1 MTLREEIR
9 DIDRRDVRILGTDI
23 STRILAMAR
32 QAVYDQE
39 NLDEVPAHLL
49 HKHFTPVQP
58 ASSGMYQVH
67 ERVRAMVRLA
77 RLNLMQ
83 KWPMQGPFD
92 LIFCRNVMIY
102 FDKTTQEWLVKRF
115 WNLLRPGGYLFLG
128 HSESLATGSNRFH
141 YVQPAV
147 YMK

>member
-1 MTLREEIR
+1 MRM
-9 DIDRRDVRILGTDI
+9 
-23 STRILAMAR
+23 LAIAR
-32 QAVYDQE
+32 QAVYDRGC
-39 NLDEVPAHLL
+39 LDEVPAHLL
-49 HKHFTPVQP
+49 HRYFTPVQP

-67 ERVRAMVRLA
+67 DRVKAVVRLA

-102 FDKTTQEWLVKRF
+102 FDKKTQEWLVKRF
-115 WNLLRPGGYLFLG
+115 WNLLRPGGYFFLG
-128 HSESLATGSNRFH
+128 HSESLANGSSLFR